1 MVILENIFELID
13 MRSFSSVWFWII
25 LALAWSSVSQNVMG
39 APFDLI
45 VKARRTGG
53 QAAEDL
59 NTLVGIFV
67 RRRLVVVRRAGH
79 WVLGFQVMV
88 LTTVCIM
95 AFGYAMEFAQA
106 VFLLFLPLTL
116 TQLLTLR
123 LAFRIE
129 HDRMRDARLQRALL
143 RHRLWIQLVGL
154 VAIFVTAVWGM
165 LHVMTASVLGL

>member
-1 MVILENIFELID
+1 

-88 LTTVCIM
+88 LTTVCIIGVRLCDGIR
-95 AFGYAMEFAQA
+95 AGGVPA
-106 VFLLFLPLTL
+106 VPAPDADTVAD
-116 TQLLTLR
+116 
-123 LAFRIE
+123 LAACLS
-129 HDRMRDARLQRALL
+129 DRNMNRWRDARFCQRAFAAPQALDTV
-143 RHRLWIQLVGL
+143 LWVWSL
-154 VAIFVTAVWGM
+154 FSVTAG
-165 LHVMTASVLGL
+165 LGYVCMS